1 MPRRPRVH
9 VAGAFYHVTLRGNHQ
24 QAIFRHVG
32 DRTTLNAI
40 VAEQLG
46 KFGAR
51 LHAYCWM
58 TNHLHLLVQVS
69 DIPLGRPMQRI
80 SARYARWFQSTLPTT
95 GHLFERR
102 YHALL
107 VDADSYLLEAVRYI
121 HLNPVRAELVRDP
134 NEYRWSSH
142 GVYLGDRQ
150 EPWVTT
156 DFVLGMLSPTL
167 VRARLVYRDFLLQG
181 LPDTGNISPVG
192 CHAADEFL
200 GQLTRTDPIGH
211 RRGTIEQLIA
221 SQCRAFGVR
230 PEQLTAAGRDRR
242 LARVRAVIAHEAV
255 ARQLTSLA
263 AMARRFNRDESSLR
277 ECVQRYA
284 RAQK

>member
-24 QAIFRHVG
+24 QAIFRNAA

-46 KFGAR
+46 KSGAR

-121 HLNPVRAELVRDP
+121 HLNPVRAELVRYP

-142 GVYLGDRQ
+142 GVYLGDRE

-167 VRARLVYRDFLLQG
+167 ARARSVYRDFVLQG
-181 LPDTGNISPVG
+181 LRGTGNISPVT
-192 CHAADEFL
+192 CHGADEFL
-200 GQLTRTDPIGH
+200 GQLTGTEPIGQPLQA
-211 RRGTIEQLIA
+211 IDQLIA
-221 SQCRAFGVR
+221 RQCRAFGVR
-230 PEQLTAAGRDRR
+230 PEQLTVAGPDRR
-242 LARVRAVIAHEAV
+242 LARVRAIIAHEAV
-255 ARQLTSLA
+255 ARRLTSLA

-277 ECVQRYA
+277 ECVQRYGHPE
-284 RAQK
+284 K